1 MPKPKKTKYD
11 YEPMPEEFIDFD
23 ENGTLIDEEYDS
35 SDVLDQDEV
44 QSLDELENDEDY
56 KEEDGYGGQVEGIYN
71 WDEWNQVDKTL
82 TCVTFKL

>member
-11 YEPMPEEFIDFD
+11 YEQMPEEYIDFD

-71 WDEWNQVDKTL
+71 WDEWN
-82 TCVTFKL
+82 